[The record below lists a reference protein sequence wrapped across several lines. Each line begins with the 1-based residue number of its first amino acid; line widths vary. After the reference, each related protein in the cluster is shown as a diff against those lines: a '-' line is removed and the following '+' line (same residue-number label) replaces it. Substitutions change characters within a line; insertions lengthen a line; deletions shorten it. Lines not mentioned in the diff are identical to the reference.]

1 MPFEEISE
9 NWSARPCRLKT
20 VDFFDSLGGK
30 PFAFLYGD
38 GAETR
43 WIILGEDPILVL
55 AEPKGPLP
63 RFVRSGDVPPVLP
76 DFIGHVG
83 YECGNRLAVSLP
95 PPAAKPFPFPDCHLA
110 VYRNLR
116 LYDRE
121 TETLYL
127 AQRQGGDPAEAA
139 PNALLDGPFRAR
151 KIWDSDTAKG
161 YQEKVELI
169 RQEIAK
175 GNVYQVNLTRV
186 ERWAFR
192 GDLRLFARR
201 LFDANPAPFSGFI
214 AGPDFSVVSS
224 SPERFFRISDGRI
237 LASPIK
243 GTAPRGDNAMA
254 DGLLKRNLLSS
265 PKERAELAMITDLM
279 RNDLTRVCQIPSV
292 RVETFPRLESY
303 ANVHHL
309 VADISGSLVPG
320 LTLEA
325 LFSAL
330 FPGGSVTGCPKRTAM
345 RLIRELEAHPRM
357 VYTGALGWFSHDLAQ
372 ADFSIAIRTAWTSPS
387 DLLFGVGGGVV
398 WDSDPAAE
406 YQETVHKGSSI
417 VRCLNS

>member
-1 MPFEEISE
+1 MPCEEISE
-9 NWSARPCRLKT
+9 TWSARPCRLKT

-38 GAETR
+38 GAESR
-43 WIILGEDPILVL
+43 WLILGEDPILVL

-63 RFVRSGDVPPVLP
+63 RFTRSGDLPPVLP
-76 DFIGHVG
+76 DFIGFVG
-83 YECGNRLAVSLP
+83 YEWGSRYAAFLP
-95 PPAAKPFPFPDCHLA
+95 PPAARPFPFPDCHLA
-110 VYRNLR
+110 VYRSLR

-127 AQRQGGDPAEAA
+127 AQRRGGESLEGAG
-139 PNALLDGPFRAR
+139 NALQEGAFRAR
-151 KIWDSDTAKG
+151 KIWDSDTSKG
-161 YQEKVELI
+161 YQEKVQRI

-175 GNVYQVNLTRV
+175 GNVYQVNLTRA

-201 LFDANPAPFSGFI
+201 LYDANPAPFSAFV
-214 AGPDFSVVSS
+214 AGADFSVVSS
-224 SPERFFRISDGRI
+224 SPERFFRIRDGRI

-243 GTAPRGDNAMA
+243 GTAARGDNAVA

-265 PKERAELAMITDLM
+265 PKDRAELAMITDLM

-325 LFSAL
+325 LFAAL
-330 FPGGSVTGCPKRTAM
+330 FPGGSVTGCPKLTAM
-345 RLIRELEAHPRM
+345 KLIRELEGHPRLA
-357 VYTGALGWFSHDLAQ
+357 YTGALGWCSCDLAQ

-398 WDSDPAAE
+398 WDSEPLAE

-417 VRCLNS
+417 IRCLNS

>member
-1 MPFEEISE
+1 
-9 NWSARPCRLKT
+9 
-20 VDFFDSLGGK
+20 
-30 PFAFLYGD
+30 
-38 GAETR
+38 
-43 WIILGEDPILVL
+43 
-55 AEPKGPLP
+55 
-63 RFVRSGDVPPVLP
+63 
-76 DFIGHVG
+76 
-83 YECGNRLAVSLP
+83 
-95 PPAAKPFPFPDCHLA
+95 
-110 VYRNLR
+110 
-116 LYDRE
+116 
-121 TETLYL
+121 
-127 AQRQGGDPAEAA
+127 
-139 PNALLDGPFRAR
+139 
-151 KIWDSDTAKG
+151 
-161 YQEKVELI
+161 
-169 RQEIAK
+169 
-175 GNVYQVNLTRV
+175 
-186 ERWAFR
+186 
-192 GDLRLFARR
+192 
-201 LFDANPAPFSGFI
+201 
-214 AGPDFSVVSS
+214 
-224 SPERFFRISDGRI
+224 
-237 LASPIK
+237 
-243 GTAPRGDNAMA
+243 MA